1 MRRVP
6 RASQTPDRPPV
17 RGFLLERTDR
27 VVQAGATSGRSVPRR
42 LLTGAVGLGMLL
54 MALVVVAASV
64 GPLDIS
70 LVHSLSALLEAVGLA
85 DSSASDTEQVV
96 IERIRLPR
104 IVLAMSVGAA
114 LGTAG
119 ATMQALFRNPLADP
133 GIIGVSS
140 GGALGAVIAISIGA
154 QAASSLLLPAFAF
167 GGALGATALVYG
179 IASSGGR
186 VSMATLILA
195 GVAISA
201 LFGAVVSAII
211 TFTTNSELQR
221 AIIFW
226 LAGGFDSTGWDDVR
240 LALPPIGAGILVV
253 LVYSRD
259 LNLLSLGDDEASSL
273 GVRTTLTRVTLMVG
287 ATLATGAAVA
297 FSGTIA
303 FVGLVVP
310 HVLRLILGPD
320 NRVLLPL
327 SAIGGAV
334 FMLAAD
340 TIARTVA
347 SPAELRVGI
356 ITAFVGA
363 PFFILLLIKNRARAE
378 SL

>member
-1 MRRVP
+1 M
-6 RASQTPDRPPV
+6 
-17 RGFLLERTDR
+17 LERTDR
-27 VVQAGATSGRSVPRR
+27 VIRTGVAGGRSVPRR
-42 LLTGAVGLGMLL
+42 LLIGAAGLGVLL
-54 MALVVVAASV
+54 LALVIFAASV

-70 LVHSLSALLEAVGLA
+70 LAHSLSALLEAVGLV
-85 DSSASDTEQVV
+85 DSSATDTEQVV

-104 IVLAMSVGAA
+104 IVLAMAVGAA

-154 QAASSLLLPAFAF
+154 QAAASLLLPAFAF

-195 GVAISA
+195 GVAVSA

-310 HVLRLILGPD
+310 HILRLILGPD

-356 ITAFVGA
+356 VTAFVGA
-363 PFFILLLIKNRARAE
+363 PFFMLLLVKNRARAE

>member
-1 MRRVP
+1 M
-6 RASQTPDRPPV
+6 DH
-17 RGFLLERTDR
+17 
-27 VVQAGATSGRSVPRR
+27 AGAAGGRSVPRR
-42 LLTGAVGLGMLL
+42 LLIGAAGLSLL
-54 MALVVVAASV
+54 LLVLVIVAASV

-70 LVHSLSALLEAVGLA
+70 LAHSLSALLETIGVR
-85 DSSASDTEQVV
+85 DSGASATEQVV

-104 IVLAMSVGAA
+104 IVLAMAVGAA

-119 ATMQALFRNPLADP
+119 ATMQGLFRNPLADP

-167 GGALGATALVYG
+167 VGALVATVLVYG
-179 IASSGGR
+179 IASSSGR
-186 VSMATLILA
+186 MSMATLILA
-195 GVAISA
+195 GVAVSA
-201 LFGAVVSAII
+201 LFGAMVSAII
-211 TFTTNSELQR
+211 TFTTDLQLQR

-240 LALPPIGAGILVV
+240 LALPPIGIGILVV
-253 LVYSRD
+253 MIYARD
-259 LNLLSLGDDEASSL
+259 LNLLSLGDDEAASL
-273 GVRTTLTRVTLMVG
+273 GVRTTLTRVVLIVG

-310 HVLRLILGPD
+310 HILRLVLGPD

-327 SAIGGAV
+327 SAIGGAI

-340 TIARTVA
+340 TIARTLA
-347 SPAELRVGI
+347 SPAELQVGI

-363 PFFILLLIKNRARAE
+363 PFFMLLLIKNRERAE

>member
-1 MRRVP
+1 M
-6 RASQTPDRPPV
+6 T
-17 RGFLLERTDR
+17 
-27 VVQAGATSGRSVPRR
+27 RR
-42 LLTGAVGLGMLL
+42 LLAGGAGLGLL
-54 MALVVVAASV
+54 LLALVIFAVSV

-70 LVHSLSALLEAVGLA
+70 LAHSLSALLEVVGLA
-85 DSSASDTEQVV
+85 DSSATDTEQVV

-104 IVLAMSVGAA
+104 IVLAMAVGAA

-119 ATMQALFRNPLADP
+119 ATMQSLFRNPLADP

-167 GGALGATALVYG
+167 AGALGATALVYG

-186 VSMATLILA
+186 VSMATLLLA
-195 GVAISA
+195 GVAVSA
-201 LFGAVVSAII
+201 LFGAAVSAII
-211 TFTTNSELQR
+211 TLTTNSELQR

-240 LALPPIGAGILVV
+240 LALPPIAAGILLV

-310 HVLRLILGPD
+310 HVLRLLLGPD

-363 PFFILLLIKNRARAE
+363 PFFMLLLVKNRARAE

>member
-1 MRRVP
+1 M
-6 RASQTPDRPPV
+6 
-17 RGFLLERTDR
+17 
-27 VVQAGATSGRSVPRR
+27 PRR
-42 LLTGAVGLGMLL
+42 LLAGVAGLGLL
-54 MALVVVAASV
+54 LLALVIFAASV

-70 LVHSLSALLEAVGLA
+70 LAHSLSALLEVVGLV
-85 DSSASDTEQVV
+85 DSSATDTEQVV

-104 IVLAMSVGAA
+104 IVLAMALGAA

-119 ATMQALFRNPLADP
+119 ATMQSLFRNPLADP

-154 QAASSLLLPAFAF
+154 QAVSSLLLPAFAF

-186 VSMATLILA
+186 VSMATLLLA
-195 GVAISA
+195 GVAVSA

-240 LALPPIGAGILVV
+240 LALPPIAAGILLV

-310 HVLRLILGPD
+310 HVLRLLLGPD

-363 PFFILLLIKNRARAE
+363 PFFMLLLVKNRARAE

>member
-1 MRRVP
+1 MEEAV
-6 RASQTPDRPPV
+6 QV
-17 RGFLLERTDR
+17 RGPRR
-27 VVQAGATSGRSVPRR
+27 RSVLGR
-42 LLTGAVGLGMLL
+42 LFIGGAGLGLLLLL
-54 MALVVVAASV
+54 MVVIAASI

-70 LVHSLSALLEAVGLA
+70 IAQSLSALLEVVGLG

-96 IERIRLPR
+96 IEQIRLPR
-104 IVLAMSVGAA
+104 IVLAIGVGAA

-119 ATMQALFRNPLADP
+119 ATMQGLFRNPLADP

-154 QAASSLLLPAFAF
+154 QAASSILLPAFAF
-167 GGALGATALVYG
+167 GGALLAAALVYG
-179 IASSGGR
+179 IASVGGR
-186 VSMATLILA
+186 VSMATLLLA

-201 LFGAVVSAII
+201 FFAAIVSAII
-211 TFTTNSELQR
+211 TFTTNLDLQR

-240 LALPPIGAGILVV
+240 LALPPIGAGVLLV

-273 GVRTTLTRVTLMVG
+273 GVRTTLTRVTLMIG

-327 SAIGGAV
+327 SAIGGAL

-363 PFFILLLIKNRARAE
+363 PFFILLLIRNRARAE